1 MTLMETA
8 QLLGNFGEFAGAFAV
23 VVTLL
28 FLAVQVKHS
37 KESVDANT
45 KALEESRRLA
55 LAQTYQARVNTRIG
69 QLQVEAESD
78 YISPILDKL
87 EGLGWRENRAA
98 FDALT
103 SLEQRRLKAWLTAG
117 QRQFDNYHYQYEQGF
132 IDEEYWENVIVPG
145 IRHSA
150 QQWDLIPH
158 TGFRPRF
165 KATVDRILAV
175 AE

>member
-8 QLLGNFGEFAGAFAV
+8 QLLGNFGEFVGAFAV
-23 VVTLL
+23 VATLL

-55 LAQTYQARVNTRIG
+55 QAQTYQARVTTRIG
-69 QLQVEAESD
+69 QLQLEAESD
-78 YISPILDKL
+78 YIAPLLDKL
-87 EGLGWRENRAA
+87 EGLGWPENRDA

-103 SLEQRRLKAWLTAG
+103 SLEQRRLKAWLIAG
-117 QRQFDNYHYQYEQGF
+117 QRQMDNYHYQYEQGF
-132 IDEEYWENVIVPG
+132 IEEEYWENVIVPG
-145 IRHSA
+145 IRMAA
-150 QQWDLIPH
+150 QNWDLIAH

-165 KATVDRILAV
+165 KATVDRILAG

>member
-1 MTLMETA
+1 V
-8 QLLGNFGEFAGAFAV
+8 GAFAV
-23 VVTLL
+23 VATLL

-55 LAQTYQARVNTRIG
+55 QAQTYQARVNTRIG
-69 QLQVEAESD
+69 QLQLEAESD
-78 YISPILDKL
+78 YIAPLLDKL
-87 EGLGWRENRAA
+87 EGLGWPENRDA

-103 SLEQRRLKAWLTAG
+103 SLEQRRLKAWLIAG
-117 QRQFDNYHYQYEQGF
+117 QRQMDNYHYQYEQGF
-132 IDEEYWENVIVPG
+132 IEEEYWENVIVPG
-145 IRHSA
+145 IRMAA
-150 QQWDLIPH
+150 QTWDLIAH

-165 KATVDRILAV
+165 KATVDRILAE